1 MGIHFE
7 FFYSAAVFEHF
18 NFIFGV
24 GSVVVEFYFVISCV
38 FVAFVFGY
46 QMSAAGRYPLCS
58 DAACLIGV
66 DELSGKAVAVIANV
80 QIAAAMIAR
89 IFLVMFFYLLAPF
102 SLFGVFFVFII
113 TRKD

>member
-58 DAACLIGV
+58 DAACLIA
-66 DELSGKAVAVIANV
+66 LMNSAAKAVAVIANV
-80 QIAAAMIAR
+80 QIAAAMIAG
-89 IFLVMFFYLLAPF
+89 FSSHVFYLLAPVFFYSAF
-102 SLFGVFFVFII
+102 SLSLL
-113 TRKD
+113 

>member
-66 DELSGKAVAVIANV
+66 DELSGK
-80 QIAAAMIAR
+80 
-89 IFLVMFFYLLAPF
+89 
-102 SLFGVFFVFII
+102 SGCC
-113 TRKD
+113 DC